1 MMKILS
7 LYRRYSTREIRAL
20 SFLSFLVSAI
30 LPSVSVAFLKSVL
43 GIAYG
48 NISILEASVIV
59 LTYFALSFLG
69 PFLSQTLEKK
79 LSDFRLSKIAKEY
92 FDAIL
97 TLELAQINDRLIA
110 EKIKQGELFSAQS
123 WKGYQRLMKL
133 LPLVLSNFLALGLLG
148 KQNNF
153 FIAIIA
159 MSIFALMAAVRDKRS
174 LGHYQ
179 NIEAIVS
186 KAKRHT
192 AFYSNVLTDAGFL
205 KEVKASSA
213 ENFIRQ
219 KLSERLGLAQN
230 AINATLKD
238 NTRYF
243 VAQSVLSLCPYV
255 AATAFLAHL
264 VWEDKS
270 YLSEVIVYISL
281 IKTVQDLLKSQIKNV
296 QKIKAD
302 LLLYEDYISF
312 LNLTDENSS
321 AGESVIDP
329 DRPTAIE
336 FDGVSFRYT
345 EEGPDVLSQIN
356 CQFDAGTR
364 TAIVGESGAG
374 KSTLVKLLCG
384 FLSPTE
390 GSIKVNGIDMRRLN
404 LKEYQKYIAT
414 VFQGTDLLSFELV
427 DSLASTPEEVEKI
440 SDYICMMDLS
450 ALLSKLPQGIKS
462 HYTQKIYDDG
472 VELSGGELQTFVM
485 LRALVKAASL
495 YILDEPTSAMDV
507 HNETKTIAS
516 FLDVTDGK
524 TAVIVTHRLLITK
537 FCDNIIVLKEGKI
550 IEQGTHDQLMM
561 QRQYY
566 ADLYNMQ
573 SEGFLN
579 GK

>member
-1 MMKILS
+1 MMKISS

-186 KAKRHT
+186 KAKRYT
-192 AFYSNVLTDAGFL
+192 AFYSNVLIDAGLL

-230 AINATLKD
+230 AINATLRD

-281 IKTVQDLLKSQIKNV
+281 IKTVQDLLKSQIKNLL
-296 QKIKAD
+296 KIKAD

-312 LNLTDENSS
+312 LNLTGENSS
-321 AGESVIDP
+321 AGESVIDL
-329 DRPTAIE
+329 DRPIAIE

-345 EEGPDVLSQIN
+345 EEGPDVLSRIN

-390 GSIKVNGIDMRRLN
+390 GSIKVNGTDMRRLN

-427 DSLASTPEEVEKI
+427 NSLASTPEEVDKI

-472 VELSGGELQTFVM
+472 VELSGGELQTFVI
-485 LRALVKAASL
+485 LRALAKAASL

-507 HNETKTIAS
+507 HNEAKTIAS